1 MNLAGDLAEFSLAD
15 LVQVA
20 GVAGRI
26 CCIRVMAA
34 EGNGALYLEG
44 GEAVGAAYENLAG
57 FDAFVALVAARAGHF
72 QVEDGA
78 APAQRVSLGGVQ
90 KLLLEATALI
100 ESGWVPRP
108 RKRVL
113 PHGAA
118 AAVAAQPPGA
128 GERRGQSLWI
138 GGGAATL
145 LLLGAASWLAFARH
159 DVAQRAAGGGL
170 GPGGAVQAVA
180 ATGAASGATEP
191 AIEAALL
198 TAAGDVMPVLAAG
211 RPPVAPD
218 PGAAFKPTIVCRLLI
233 DAAGRVADAKIYRS
247 RLDLTVFED
256 AALDAARQYRFTPGR
271 RAGKPVAVWI
281 NLPVSF
287 R

>member
-34 EGNGALYLEG
+34 EGNGALYLDG
-44 GEAVGAAYENLAG
+44 GEAVGATYENLVD

-78 APAQRVSLGGVQ
+78 APAHRRRLGGVQ
-90 KLLLEATALI
+90 KLLLEANALV
-100 ESGWVPRP
+100 ESGQVPRP
-108 RKRVL
+108 RPRVL
-113 PHGAA
+113 PHGAT
-118 AAVAAQPPGA
+118 AVPGGSA
-128 GERRGQSLWI
+128 GDGERRGPNLWI
-138 GGGAATL
+138 GGGAAAL
-145 LLLGAASWLAFARH
+145 VLLGAVSWLAFARH
-159 DVAQRAAGGGL
+159 DVAMRAGN
-170 GPGGAVQAVA
+170 GGAAQAAVA
-180 ATGAASGATEP
+180 AAATEP
-191 AIEAALL
+191 AIEAARL
-198 TAAGDVMPVLAAG
+198 TAPGDAVPVLAAG

-218 PGAAFKPTIVCRLLI
+218 PGAVLKPTIVCRLLV
-233 DAAGRVADAKIYRS
+233 DATGRVADAKIYRS
-247 RLDLTVFED
+247 RLDLAVFED
-256 AALDAARQYRFTPGR
+256 VALDAARQYRFRPGR

-281 NLPVSF
+281 NWPVSF

>member
-1 MNLAGDLAEFSLAD
+1 
-15 LVQVA
+15 
-20 GVAGRI
+20 
-26 CCIRVMAA
+26 MAPSTSRA
-34 EGNGALYLEG
+34 AKRW
-44 GEAVGAAYENLAG
+44 AAYENLAG

-78 APAQRVSLGGVQ
+78 APAQRVPLGGVQ
-90 KLLLEATALI
+90 KLLLEANALI
-100 ESGWVPRP
+100 ESGRVPRP

-113 PHGAA
+113 PQGAA
-118 AAVAAQPPGA
+118 AAGAARPPGA

-138 GGGAATL
+138 GGAAATL

-159 DVAQRAAGGGL
+159 DVAQRAANGGVS
-170 GPGGAVQAVA
+170 PGGAAPA
-180 ATGAASGATEP
+180 ATGATGAAAP

-198 TAAGDVMPVLAAG
+198 TAAGDAMPVLAAG

-218 PGAAFKPTIVCRLLI
+218 PGAAFKPTIVCRLLV

-247 RLDLTVFED
+247 RLDLAVFED